1 MPAGVREAIRAR
13 LARLSETVRLL
24 QTASVVGRDFTLPV
38 VARMLQAS
46 ELMCL
51 PLIEEAAPRGWS
63 LDLHRVTTASCTTWS
78 GTRSRPAWPRPNG

>member
-1 MPAGVREAIRAR
+1 MR
-13 LARLSETVRLL
+13 LARLSPETVRLL

-38 VARMLQAS
+38 VARMLEAS

-51 PLIEEAAPRGWS
+51 PLIEEAAAAG
-63 LDLHRVTTASCTTWS
+63 LVAGFHRVTTASCTTWS